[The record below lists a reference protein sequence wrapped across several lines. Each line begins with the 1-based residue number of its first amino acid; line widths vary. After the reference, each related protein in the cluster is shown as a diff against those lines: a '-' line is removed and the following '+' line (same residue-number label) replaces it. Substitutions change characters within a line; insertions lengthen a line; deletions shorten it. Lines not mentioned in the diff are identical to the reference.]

1 MLFLPLVQRAVRQP
15 SGEPPAS
22 IRVGISRIDDHV
34 VTVLRFDDPAGCAD
48 DAELSRV
55 RERLAG
61 LYGGAAS
68 LDCAE
73 RDGMV
78 QLTMRVPAA
87 SGPDS

>member
-1 MLFLPLVQRAVRQP
+1 MTT
-15 SGEPPAS
+15 SEPPAS
-22 IRVGISRIDDHV
+22 IRMGISRIENEI

-48 DAELSRV
+48 DAELVRV

-61 LYGGAAS
+61 LYGGVAS

-87 SGPDS
+87 SGTES